1 MREQRRLA
9 AIVPVNFSAKSVV
22 GQQAT
27 STFDIGRVIALP
39 AEPLYDPE

>member
-22 GQQAT
+22 GQ
-27 STFDIGRVIALP
+27 SRRFRDALTASGLP
-39 AEPLYDPE
+39 PTADVA